1 VISGNLVLNLSNP
14 VYAGTYQLITAG
26 SQSGDFDNVSVSGF
40 YSGALTEN
48 NGVWSGNF
56 SGVNVTFTTAT
67 GVATV
72 SVNLPTGTST
82 GLTTWL
88 EDYFTTTQL
97 LAPTVSGDAA
107 TPAGDGVPNLTKYA
121 FGLNP
126 FSNAYLVNNSS
137 PVLPQSTTDG
147 TNLILTFTESQS
159 DIVYTPEV
167 STDLVNWST
176 AGVTV
181 TMNGNVATATY
192 PLPVNGSAFMRVVVA
207 PAGP

>member
-1 VISGNLVLNLSNP
+1 
-14 VYAGTYQLITAG
+14 
-26 SQSGDFDNVSVSGF
+26 
-40 YSGALTEN
+40 
-48 NGVWSGNF
+48 
-56 SGVNVTFTTAT
+56 
-67 GVATV
+67 
-72 SVNLPTGTST
+72 
-82 GLTTWL
+82 L